1 MASAKPPSWSIL
13 ARRVRALVWVGAWGV
28 ALLGAAG
35 AAATNEQ
42 MMGSWYVAVLAPT
55 LGLCVVGLE
64 ASSAAGWAPGPFR
77 PGLAWCMV
85 ALNTLTSG
93 VSAWLS
99 TGEASAF
106 SVGAVF
112 GLALAPVLAHS
123 HTVWRLR
130 TAPV

>member
-1 MASAKPPSWSIL
+1 M
-13 ARRVRALVWVGAWGV
+13 RALVWAGAWGV
-28 ALLGAAG
+28 ALLGAIG

-42 MMGSWYVAVLAPT
+42 MMGSWYVAALAPV
-55 LGLCVVGLE
+55 LGLCVIILE
-64 ASSAAGWAPGPFR
+64 ASSATGWAPGPFK
-77 PGLAWCMV
+77 PGFAWCMV
-85 ALNTLTSG
+85 ALNMATSG

-112 GLALAPVLAHS
+112 GLAMAPVLAHS

-130 TAPV
+130 LASLVSER